1 MEHPE
6 TVSQGARIKKSI
18 PKYAV
23 HAFSH
28 PDYTVGTGI
37 APVRAAPGGRLQTIL
52 PVGNHTPPRR
62 QIFVCSLLKVYTWS
76 IENASKILG
85 ENLRIICYFYKKDFT
100 KSKMCSII
108 SGKERG
114 CMCEPGK

>member
-1 MEHPE
+1 MPYTPSLIQTILSVPE
-6 TVSQGARIKKSI
+6 
-18 PKYAV
+18 
-23 HAFSH
+23 SH
-28 PDYTVGTGI
+28 RFVQPE
-37 APVRAAPGGRLQTIL
+37 GRLQTIL

-62 QIFVCSLLKVYTWS
+62 QIFVYSLLKVYTWS
-76 IENASKILG
+76 IENASKIFD
-85 ENLRIICYFYKKDFT
+85 ENLRIICCFYKKDFT